1 MERGPRYIHYLIRCF
16 FVPLLKISTSV
27 LLRGIIGFTPPG
39 AGLPV
44 RDGGPEWMCDGTE
57 DAGAFGFEMT
67 EEMRSEGL
75 DVGRNG
81 GEAEEACG
89 SGLAAG

>member
-57 DAGAFGFEMT
+57 
-67 EEMRSEGL
+67 EMRSEGL